1 MPKRKRCAAPAIGDT
16 VEVYW
21 PDDKCYYG
29 GRVDDFNKS
38 THEFCVLYD
47 DGQIEYLDFDYEVW
61 RFSGKSCKEK
71 YKIAHAMNKSRKKRT
86 AKKPKQVEILLKQAH
101 QLVLKV
107 VRKTIRLQERNN
119 SSISPWLAIRIA
131 EDLLCLS
138 FTKPTLVVKPE
149 TVKLFS
155 YQHTLLIDEVR
166 NILLQA
172 SKIMSPFVLKKREYE
187 NELTRVISVGVSLVL
202 AARSLIEK

>member
-29 GRVDDFNKS
+29 GRLEDFNTS

-47 DGQIEYLDFDYEVW
+47 DGQVEYLDFDYEVW
-61 RFSGKSCKEK
+61 RFSGKSSKEK
-71 YKIAHAMNKSRKKRT
+71 YKIARATNKRRRKRT
-86 AKKPKQVEILLKQAH
+86 AKQPKEAEHLLEQAH
-101 QLVLKV
+101 QLVLNV
-107 VRKTIRLQERNN
+107 VRKSIRLHERSN
-119 SSISPWLAIRIA
+119 SSVSPWFAIRTA
-131 EDLLCLS
+131 EDLLCLA

-149 TVKLFS
+149 PVKPLNH
-155 YQHTLLIDEVR
+155 QHTLVIDEAR

-172 SKIMSPFVLKKREYE
+172 SKIMNPIVLKKREFE
-187 NELTRVISVGVSLVL
+187 NDLTRVISVGVSLVL